1 MADPGGA
8 GDEALIDPT
17 PRELVPGRPPVGPLA
32 LGAWRMIDPGRA
44 PATLEAALA
53 AGMNLV
59 DTADVYGLDW
69 GGRGFG
75 ANEEVL
81 GAVLAA
87 RPDLREQVVLA
98 TKGGIVPGVPYDSSD
113 RWLRQACDDS
123 RRRLQ
128 TDVLDLYL
136 VHRPDLFTS
145 PHHLAE
151 TLLGLVERG
160 AVRSVGVSNT
170 TVAQVDAL
178 NAALGA
184 PVRANQV
191 EVAVDRLGPVR
202 DGTLDRCLRDATML
216 LAWSPLGGGRLAEAG
231 GGGARPELVAVL
243 DELAEREGVDRA
255 TIALAFVLALPGR
268 PVAIVGSQD
277 PGRLAAAARA
287 LDVRLSRRDA
297 YRLIEASEGVPLP

>member
-1 MADPGGA
+1 MADPDGA
-8 GDEALIDPT
+8 GDEPLIDPT
-17 PRELVPGRPPVGPLA
+17 PRDLVPGRPPVGPLA
-32 LGAWRMIDPGRA
+32 LGAWRMTDPGRA
-44 PATLEAALA
+44 TATLEAALA

-69 GGRGFG
+69 GGSGFG

-81 GAVLAA
+81 GGVLAA

-98 TKGGIVPGVPYDSSD
+98 TKGGIVPGVPYDSSA

-145 PHHLAE
+145 PHHLAD
-151 TLLGLVERG
+151 TLHGLVERG
-160 AVRSVGVSNT
+160 AVRSVGVSNM

-178 NAALGA
+178 SVALGA

-202 DGTLDRCLRDATML
+202 DGTLDRCLRDATVL
-216 LAWSPLGGGRLAEAG
+216 LAWSPLGGGRLAAG
-231 GGGARPELVAVL
+231 DGVRPELVAVL
-243 DELAEREGVDRA
+243 DELAEREGVDRSS
-255 TIALAFVLALPGR
+255 IALAFVLALPGR
-268 PVAIVGSQD
+268 PVAIIGSQD

-287 LDVRLSRRDA
+287 VDVRLSRRDA
-297 YRLIEASEGVPLP
+297 YRLIEASEGVALP

>member
-8 GDEALIDPT
+8 GDEPLIDAT
-17 PRELVPGRPPVGPLA
+17 PREVVPGRSAVGPLA
-32 LGAWRMIDPGRA
+32 LGAWRMTDPDQA
-44 PATLEAALA
+44 TATLEAALA

-81 GAVLAA
+81 GGVLAA
-87 RPDLREQVVLA
+87 RPDLRDQVVLA

-128 TDVLDLYL
+128 TDVIDLYL

-145 PHHLAE
+145 PHHLAD
-151 TLLGLVERG
+151 TLHGLVERG
-160 AVRSVGVSNT
+160 AVRSVGVSNM

-178 NAALGA
+178 AAALGA

-202 DGTLDRCLRDATML
+202 DGTLDRCLRDATVL
-216 LAWSPLGGGRLAEAG
+216 LAWSPLGGGRLVG
-231 GGGARPELVAVL
+231 GDGVRPELVAVL

-255 TIALAFVLALPGR
+255 TVALAFVLALPGR

-287 LDVRLSRRDA
+287 VDVRLSRRDA
-297 YRLIEASEGVPLP
+297 YRLVEASEGVPLP

>member
-1 MADPGGA
+1 MAEPGGA
-8 GDEALIDPT
+8 GDEPLIDKT
-17 PRELVPGRPPVGPLA
+17 PRDLVPGRPPVGPLA
-32 LGAWRMIDPGRA
+32 LGAWRMTDAGQA
-44 PATLEAALA
+44 TATLEAALV

-69 GGRGFG
+69 GGSGFG

-81 GAVLAA
+81 GGVLAA

-145 PHHLAE
+145 PHHLAD
-151 TLLGLVERG
+151 TLHGLVERG
-160 AVRSVGVSNT
+160 AVRSVGVSNM

-178 NAALGA
+178 GAALGA

-191 EVAVDRLGPVR
+191 EVAVDRLDPVR
-202 DGTLDRCLRDATML
+202 DGTLDRCLRDATVL
-216 LAWSPLGGGRLAEAG
+216 LAWSPLGGGRLATG
-231 GGGARPELVAVL
+231 DGVRPELVAVL
-243 DELAEREGVDRA
+243 DELAAREGVDRS

-287 LDVRLSRRDA
+287 VDVRLTRRDA
-297 YRLIEASEGVPLP
+297 YRLVEASEGVPLP